1 MEGSA
6 IRLKTMLTLLSNG
19 LVIAGAGIL
28 VGSLVS
34 VYRLLAQLPV
44 GKLRRQWLLLRN
56 LTAFFIAGYLGYLV
70 VFRTRYPAWPDLIV
84 PGVFFFGACFV
95 WLTFRLALQ
104 TAVDIRRVTLLEKES
119 ITDSL
124 TGLYNRRYLDRRLEE
139 EFSRAKRYRTPL
151 SILLVDI
158 DHFKSVN
165 DTHGHQAGDLVLSYL
180 AKLTLNAV
188 RTSDIAARYGGE
200 ELLVIAPN
208 TVEAA
213 AGSLAERLRQHIE
226 NHELVLTRDPG
237 NRQIVRISV
246 SVGVAVVDGEME
258 NAQQLVQ
265 QADEA
270 LYRAKKE
277 GRNRVVVHRA
287 VSRRLHG
294 TEG

>member
-1 MEGSA
+1 MFAFLGNS
-6 IRLKTMLTLLSNG
+6 
-19 LVIAGAGIL
+19 LVIAGAAIL
-28 VGSLVS
+28 VGSLIPL
-34 VYRLLAQLPV
+34 YQLLAQLPA
-44 GKLRRQWLLLRN
+44 GKIRQQWVLLRG
-56 LTAFFIAGYLGYLV
+56 LTIGFIGGYIGYLG
-70 VFRTRYPAWPDLIV
+70 VFGARLDDWPDLIV
-84 PGVFFFGACFV
+84 PAVFFFGACFV
-95 WLTFRLALQ
+95 WLTFRLALN
-104 TAVDIRRVTLLEKES
+104 TALDIRRVTLLEKES
-119 ITDSL
+119 ITDPL
-124 TGLYNRRYLDRRLEE
+124 TGLYNRRYLDRRLKE
-139 EFSRAKRYRTPL
+139 EFSRAKRYKTPL

-208 TVEAA
+208 TAESA
-213 AGSLAERLRQHIE
+213 AGALAERLRQHIE

-237 NRQIVRISV
+237 NRQVVRITV

-258 NAQQLVQ
+258 KAQQLVQ

-277 GRNRVVVHRA
+277 GRNRVVVHKA
-287 VSRRLHG
+287 VSKRLPG

>member
-1 MEGSA
+1 MGFIGGYIA
-6 IRLKTMLTLLSNG
+6 FLWAFGRQ
-19 LVIAGAGIL
+19 IAG
-28 VGSLVS
+28 
-34 VYRLLAQLPV
+34 
-44 GKLRRQWLLLRN
+44 
-56 LTAFFIAGYLGYLV
+56 
-70 VFRTRYPAWPDLIV
+70 WPDLIV
-84 PGVFFFGACFV
+84 PAVFFLGACFV

-104 TAVDIRRVTLLEKES
+104 TALDIRRVTLLEKES

-139 EFSRAKRYRTPL
+139 EFSRSRRYRTPL

-208 TVEAA
+208 TAESA
-213 AGSLAERLRQHIE
+213 AGALAERLRQHIE

-237 NRQIVRISV
+237 NRQIVRITV

-277 GRNRVVVHRA
+277 GRNRVVVCK
-287 VSRRLHG
+287 SGSKRLPG